1 MALADSLFVSDLIN
15 AFKAKTWVGPSGHN
29 MLLGQAFDNYIKSGT
44 VTTAVTG
51 IATPSKG
58 SPYPVTG
65 TGTYNII
72 TTGLVALQQQI
83 ASATDSKLWS
93 AYVTTLCNSITQD
106 IATVVVNTID
116 SDTAV
121 GEGEGAISL
130 TGTSIF
136 TTTMQDIFA
145 YKESSFLSWETV
157 ATQIKNATKILL
169 TTALVN
175 TTDSGSSPDSWTG
188 TGKGSIS

>member
-1 MALADSLFVSDLIN
+1 MALADSLFVRDLIN
-15 AFKAKTWVGPSGHN
+15 AFKAITWDGPSGHN

-58 SPYPVTG
+58 SPYAVTG

-72 TTGLVALQQQI
+72 TTGLAVLQEQI
-83 ASATDSKLWS
+83 LTATAATLWS
-93 AYVTTLCNSITQD
+93 AYVTTLCNSIIQD
-106 IATVVVNTID
+106 IATVIVNTED
-116 SDTAV
+116 SSTAEGV
-121 GEGEGAISL
+121 GVGAISL

-169 TTALVN
+169 TTALIN
-175 TTDSGSSPDSWTG
+175 TEDSGSSPDPWTG

>member
-1 MALADSLFVSDLIN
+1 MALNDATFVADLITSFE
-15 AFKAKTWVGPSGHN
+15 AQFWVGPQGHN
-29 MLLGQAFDNYIKSGT
+29 TLLGQAFDNYIKSGT
-44 VTTAVTG
+44 VTTEVTG

-93 AYVTTLCNSITQD
+93 AYVTTLCSAISQD

-116 SDTAV
+116 SDIAVGV
-121 GEGEGAISL
+121 GEGTITL

-175 TTDSGSSPDSWTG
+175 TTDSGSSPDPWTG